1 MGLCMRVGV
10 RGLDFFGSG
19 IGIHWVCLNFG
30 VWGLVFVVC
39 VLEDLHSR
47 TKRRWGLFQEQWE
60 NKICC
65 VNLNSNH
72 LEFNMNFWQLRW
84 PVKMTC
90 LHLASNPLRMSGW
103 AKLFFSL
110 AKLVAPPPKNERSK
124 ELNDTPKPAWP
135 IRFLE
140 IQSPEAVFCDTRR
153 NGVKVEQSGAEV
165 HMELNPS
172 PNDLPAYSFPE
183 YNVQSSKDDHYEQAV
198 GIITQFI
205 TLPSVAQD
213 LFKNDI
219 RDLVRCFISSQV
231 FDRMRILNQHMFF
244 ICLRDILWQM

>member
-1 MGLCMRVGV
+1 
-10 RGLDFFGSG
+10 
-19 IGIHWVCLNFG
+19 
-30 VWGLVFVVC
+30 
-39 VLEDLHSR
+39 
-47 TKRRWGLFQEQWE
+47 
-60 NKICC
+60 
-65 VNLNSNH
+65 
-72 LEFNMNFWQLRW
+72 MNFWQLRW

-90 LHLASNPLRMSGW
+90 LHLASNNLRMSGW

-110 AKLVAPPPKNERSK
+110 AKLVAPPPKNKLRSK
-124 ELNDTPKPAWP
+124 ELNGTAKTAWP

-140 IQSPEAVFCDTRR
+140 IQSPEAVFCDTHH
-153 NGVKVEQSGAEV
+153 NDVKVEQSGAEV

-172 PNDLPAYSFPE
+172 PNDLPAYSFPKD
-183 YNVQSSKDDHYEQAV
+183 NVLSSNDPQFEQAV

-219 RDLVRCFISSQV
+219 RDLVRCFISSEV

-244 ICLRDILWQM
+244 MCLRDILWQM